1 MDAPQGKRRTR
12 RPRKSRRQTPTAGED
27 EAIVTK
33 EAGLSVSVPVSVPVP
48 VPVSSLKKKAVP
60 VPVPV
65 AVPVPAPVPV
75 PRQKIILSPP
85 KKKAPKVLLVPKVKV
100 NPVVKHAKK
109 TFRAKRVRLTIDNTA
124 KTQKR
129 RQSITTTV
137 DGMTEDQIRGAA
149 VAARLSRRETVAKAP
164 IGLLRQM
171 IMDYQTMKGMLL

>member
-48 VPVSSLKKKAVP
+48 VPVSSLKKKAVSVS
-60 VPVPV
+60 VP
-65 AVPVPAPVPV
+65 APVPAPVAV